1 MDRYQR
7 PVVRVQLALP
17 VFKAILNRVAL
28 WQTRWLIIWPMHGRT
43 FRIANPKP
51 NQ

>member
-7 PVVRVQLALP
+7 PAVRVRLALP
-17 VFKAILNRVAL
+17 VFKAILNRAGLNV
-28 WQTRWLIIWPMHGRT
+28 QTRWRIIWPMHGRI

-51 NQ
+51 N